1 MTNDLNIYVENPEVY
16 ILTRN
21 QVELNTDIIDSGKT
35 GQYTREGCTLTS
47 KTIAEWNKEIQSH
60 LYNVKSFFFLGINKN
75 IKIFVPQRLQSIA
88 ERKNNSGSED

>member
-47 KTIAEWNKEIQSH
+47 KTITE
-60 LYNVKSFFFLGINKN
+60 
-75 IKIFVPQRLQSIA
+75 
-88 ERKNNSGSED
+88 